1 MKKWKRDITYMGK
14 RKYVHDYAFDDVQP
28 ITCDFVPD
36 NINDITVYIVIL
48 QASEKMKKCIGRKL
62 WGFCQTSKNKPL
74 TKRQRQAKIIIQ
86 MLRKLLLYKC
96 KIPKHYRLWD

>member
-14 RKYVHDYAFDDVQP
+14 RKYVHDYAFDDAQP

-48 QASEKMKKCIGRKL
+48 QASEKMK
-62 WGFCQTSKNKPL
+62 NV
-74 TKRQRQAKIIIQ
+74 
-86 MLRKLLLYKC
+86 
-96 KIPKHYRLWD
+96 

>member
-1 MKKWKRDITYMGK
+1 MGK

-48 QASEKMKKCIGRKL
+48 QASEKMKKMYRNKTL
-62 WGFCQTSKNKPL
+62 GFLSS
-74 TKRQRQAKIIIQ
+74 
-86 MLRKLLLYKC
+86 
-96 KIPKHYRLWD
+96 